1 MIEDIAFFADPMV
14 AVVEIIF
21 LLELIIEFKHHLVLF
36 MMLSTF
42 IIGVKVG
49 ETRQDI
55 VLLIGIGSMFDRI
68 IWYHGN
74 KYA

>member
-1 MIEDIAFFADPMV
+1 MNEEIIDRRYRFFADPKV

-49 ETRQDI
+49 
-55 VLLIGIGSMFDRI
+55 
-68 IWYHGN
+68 
-74 KYA
+74 